1 MNVLLTLVLAVAPG
15 DAPRL
20 LVMPDVSG
28 SALAAS
34 NAGTPQ
40 SLLDARK
47 LAEALRYEE
56 AVVEYQRYLSTPE
69 RPVKERSLALF
80 ELGFLHLVL
89 GDEATAQARAIE
101 ALELDPK
108 LSLPPGTPQKQ
119 VDFVTRTR
127 KTWLAR
133 ARLEVKDR
141 EGSDAASLV
150 RVEVSDP
157 EQKVARV
164 LIRYSAKSVGPF
176 ASAEMTCEAQQCS
189 AALPSPTGEPSFTAY
204 YFIEALDA
212 AQATIARAG
221 GADAPAQLVVVDQR
235 PWYQSPWVWAITG
248 AVIVGGA
255 AVGYALAPGPR

>member
-1 MNVLLTLVLAVAPG
+1 VNVLLSLVLAVAP

-20 LVMPDVSG
+20 LVLPDPSG
-28 SALAAS
+28 SVLAAS

-40 SLLDARK
+40 SLLDARR
-47 LAEALRYEE
+47 LGEQLRYEE

-80 ELGFLHLVL
+80 ELGFIHLVL
-89 GDEATAQARAIE
+89 GDEATAQNRAIE

-108 LSLPPGTPQKQ
+108 LALPADTAQKQ
-119 VDFVTRTR
+119 VDFLTRTR
-127 KTWLAR
+127 KAWLAR

-141 EGSDAASLV
+141 QSEDAASLV
-150 RVEVSDP
+150 RVSVSDP

-164 LIRYSAKSVGPF
+164 LLRSSAKSIGPF
-176 ASAEMTCEAQQCS
+176 TSNEMTCDAELCT
-189 AALPSPTGEPSFTAY
+189 AALPSPTGDPSFTAY
-204 YFIEALDA
+204 YFVEALDVT
-212 AQATIARAG
+212 QATIARAG
-221 GADAPAQLVVVDQR
+221 SAEAPSQLVVVDTR
-235 PWYQSPWVWAITG
+235 PWYQSPWVWAIAG

>member
-1 MNVLLTLVLAVAPG
+1 MNVLLSLVLAVAP

-20 LVMPDVSG
+20 LVLPDPSG
-28 SALAAS
+28 SVLAAS
-34 NAGTPQ
+34 SAGTPQ

-47 LAEALRYEE
+47 LAEQLRYEE

-69 RPVKERSLALF
+69 RPVKEHSLALF
-80 ELGFLHLVL
+80 ELGFIHLVL
-89 GDEATAQARAIE
+89 GDEATAQTRAIE

-108 LSLPPGTPQKQ
+108 LSLASGTTQKQ
-119 VDFVTRTR
+119 VDFLNRTR
-127 KTWLAR
+127 KAWLAR
-133 ARLEVKDR
+133 ARLEVRDR
-141 EGSDAASLV
+141 ESDDAASLV
-150 RVEVSDP
+150 RVGVFDP

-164 LIRYSAKSVGPF
+164 LIRYAAKSVGPF
-176 ASAEMTCEAQQCS
+176 ASAEMKCEAEQCT

-212 AQATIARAG
+212 SQATIARAG
-221 GADAPAQLVVVDQR
+221 GADAPSQLVVVDIR
-235 PWYQSPWVWAITG
+235 PWYQSPWVWAIAG

>member
-1 MNVLLTLVLAVAPG
+1 MNVLLALVMAVAPG
-15 DAPRL
+15 DSPRT
-20 LVMPDVSG
+20 LVLPDFSG
-28 SALAAS
+28 SVLAAS

-56 AVVEYQRYLSTPE
+56 AVVEFQRYLTTPE
-69 RPVKERSLALF
+69 RPVKERSGALF
-80 ELGFLHLVL
+80 ELGFIHLVL

-108 LSLPPGTPQKQ
+108 LTLPGGTPQKQ
-119 VDFVTRTR
+119 VDFLNRTR
-127 KTWLAR
+127 KAWLAR

-141 EGSDAASLV
+141 ESSDAASLV
-150 RVEVSDP
+150 RVSVSDP

-176 ASAEMTCEAQQCS
+176 SSAQMTCEEGQCS
-189 AALPSPTGEPSFTAY
+189 AALPSPTGDPSFTAY
-204 YFIEALDA
+204 YFVEALDA
-212 AQATIARAG
+212 TQATIARAG
-221 GADAPAQLVVVDQR
+221 GADAPNQLVVVDSR
-235 PWYQSPWVWAITG
+235 PWYQSPWVWAIAG